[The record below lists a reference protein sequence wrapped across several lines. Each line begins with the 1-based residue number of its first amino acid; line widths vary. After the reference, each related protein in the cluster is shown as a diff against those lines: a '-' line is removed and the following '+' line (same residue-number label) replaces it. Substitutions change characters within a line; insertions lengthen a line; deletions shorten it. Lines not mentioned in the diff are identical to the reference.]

1 MNNRNSVIKGNAL
14 FFMIIINYL
23 VLNIGLNIIVG
34 IFHVQITYIESILIA
49 QFGYALPAIVY
60 AFSRKRPVRNHIR
73 LKKINLLTILL
84 LIIFAFAIMPLM
96 TFINSLSLLIG
107 HNTINSTITGMLDQT
122 SFVWCLLAVGVLPAV
137 MEEFVYRGV
146 IYNEQR
152 EGNVIK
158 AILCS
163 GLFFGLLHM
172 NINQFSYAFV
182 LGAIFAVLTEATGTI
197 LSSMIV
203 HATINSF
210 SVTLSKI
217 QPYLMER
224 MNQIQQSAGQEVTPI
239 SDTLSRA
246 DIIQMLPTY
255 FVSAIFSAAFSAFI
269 VFLII
274 KYNKRENEVRQIVS
288 CSPEEKNRRKQVAF
302 ADVWFILAVTI
313 CVVIM
318 LSREISYW
326 I

>member
-1 MNNRNSVIKGNAL
+1 MNNKNSVIKGNAL
-14 FFMIIINYL
+14 FFVIIINYL
-23 VLNIGLNIIVG
+23 ILNIGLNIIVG
-34 IFHVQITYIESILIA
+34 IFNIQLTYIESILIA
-49 QFGYALPAIVY
+49 QIGYAFPAIVY

-73 LKKINLLTILL
+73 LRKINLLTILL

-107 HNTINSTITGMLDQT
+107 HNTIGSTITGMLEQT
-122 SFVWCLLAVGVLPAV
+122 NFVWCLLAIGVLPAV

-152 EGNVIK
+152 EGNMVK

-182 LGAIFAVLTEATGTI
+182 LGAIFAILTEATGTI

-210 SVTLSKI
+210 SVSLSKI
-217 QPYLMER
+217 QPYLVER
-224 MNQIQQSAGQEVTPI
+224 LNQIQQNAGQEVTPI
-239 SDTLSRA
+239 KDTLSRA
-246 DIIQMLPTY
+246 DIIQLLPSY
-255 FVSAIFSAAFSAFI
+255 FISAVFSAAFSAFI
-269 VFLII
+269 VYLIV
-274 KYNKRENEVRQIVS
+274 KYNKREKEVKQIIAS
-288 CSPEEKNRRKQVAF
+288 TPEEKSRRKQVAF

-318 LSREISYW
+318 LSREISHW